1 MSLASFGEA
10 FVTEKPFQRSIFI
23 GITCAMVGM
32 SGSNFKLGDDHK
44 KKNKNYKKRDATV
57 IKTRPFHLTHV

>member
-1 MSLASFGEA
+1 
-10 FVTEKPFQRSIFI
+10 
-23 GITCAMVGM
+23 MVGM